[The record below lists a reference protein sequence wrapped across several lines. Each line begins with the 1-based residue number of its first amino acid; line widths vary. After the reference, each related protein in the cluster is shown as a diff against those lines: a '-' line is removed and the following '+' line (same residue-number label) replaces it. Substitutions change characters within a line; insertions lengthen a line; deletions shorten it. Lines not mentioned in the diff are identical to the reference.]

1 MKINEVAKLTG
12 VTVRTL
18 HYYDEI
24 GLLTPSEVTEA
35 GYRLYDNNA
44 LATLQQILFFRE
56 LDFPLSE
63 IKGIMTNP
71 AFDQSQALA
80 KHKELLMKKRQRLD
94 GLIELVNQT
103 LKGDEEMSFK
113 EFDSTEIERCKQEYA
128 TETKDRFG
136 KTDAYAESEVKT
148 TRYGKEQWQKISTEG
163 ADILQGF
170 ADCKSNAPDSKTAQ
184 ILVKQWQDFIT
195 DKFYC
200 CTKEILSCLGQ
211 MYIGD
216 NRFTEN
222 IDRHGDGTAAF
233 MAKAIEIYCAMS

>member
-1 MKINEVAKLTG
+1 MKINEVARLTG

-35 GYRLYDNNA
+35 GYRLYDSSA

-63 IKGIMTNP
+63 IKVIMTNP

-80 KHKELLMKKRQRLD
+80 THKELLMKKRQRLD
-94 GLIELVNQT
+94 GLIALVNQT
-103 LKGDEEMSFK
+103 LKGDGDMSFK
-113 EFDSTEIERCKQEYA
+113 EFDSTEIERCKQQYA
-128 TETKDRFG
+128 TEVQERFG

-148 TRYGKEQWQKISTEG
+148 AQYGKAQWQQISTEG
-163 ADILQGF
+163 ADLLQGF
-170 ADCKSNAPDSKTAQ
+170 ADCKINAPDSEAAQ
-184 ILVKQWQDFIT
+184 GLVKQWQNFIT
-195 DKFYC
+195 AKFYH

-211 MYIGD
+211 MYVGD
-216 NRFTEN
+216 SRFTEN

-233 MAKAIEIYCAMS
+233 MAKAIEIYCAL